1 MAQERVQIRL
11 DAVDNTRKALNG
23 LKGRLDKVKSSVF
36 NLRNSFLAIGAGL
49 VVKGFIDAGIQ
60 VENLGVQLKTLFG
73 SAKAGEKALKSIT
86 QFAAKTPF
94 ELRNIQQGVTSLAVV
109 REQAE
114 KAGLSFDD
122 LLTLTGNVAAQMG
135 GDFAFAS
142 FQIQKAF
149 STGIA
154 AAESLKERG
163 IAGMAGFEAGV
174 SVNADGT
181 IKKMNK
187 AFGKDGK
194 FGNLMD
200 ELSKTLFGTITNIK
214 DAFFIFQVEVSK
226 GFFTALKQNLG
237 DLKKTAEENRK
248 EIAKFGAVI
257 GKGLSKA
264 IQGTSDALKFLKNNF
279 EFLKNTILAVI
290 GIKIVTF
297 FGQFILLIGK
307 LRNAML
313 LLNVAM
319 LANPLFLGVAAVAL
333 VVAGI
338 YSITNAMKD
347 AKKATDAWAISL
359 GYIDQDAF
367 DKAMGMTKED
377 DIVGILKRPKAKTF
391 FEDDEDDKVGDVISD
406 KSIKQI
412 EELTKAIQ
420 EYKKAFEAS
429 FGGQV
434 LIQAQASLDKM
445 ESTFKNINQI
455 LAKTAIDGIGAL
467 SKGIAESI
475 ILGKSLGDTFRQF
488 VQQSIVNALASLIQY
503 YATKLLIYAIEKLF
517 GIEIPKQVDLE
528 KRKLD
533 VLKKQTSELKKQAVL
548 QLIITALG
556 GGGGFNPF
564 GSAEGGRVNGTRA
577 NGGQTQNGNSYI
589 VGERGRE
596 LFIPST
602 DGQIVSNE
610 NLNGM
615 GATNINFTVQATD
628 VKGVQ
633 ELLIDNRATITNIIN
648 TALNQKGKPALV

>member
-94 ELRNIQQGVTSLAVV
+94 ELKNIQQGVTSLAVV

-122 LLTLTGNVAAQMG
+122 LLILTGNVAAQMG

-163 IAGMAGFEAGV
+163 VAGMAGFQAGV
-174 SVNADGT
+174 SVNADAT

-187 AFGKDGK
+187 AFGKGGK

-200 ELSKTLFGTITNIK
+200 ELSKTLFGTISNIK

-290 GIKIVTF
+290 GIKIATF
-297 FGQFILLIGK
+297 FGQFILLIGQ

-313 LLNVAM
+313 LLNVSM
-319 LANPLFLGVAAVAL
+319 LANPLFLGVAAVAMI
-333 VVAGI
+333 VAGI
-338 YSITNAMKD
+338 NSVTTALKEGKTAIDSY
-347 AKKATDAWAISL
+347 AKSL
-359 GYIDQDAF
+359 EYFPYDEF
-367 DKAMGMTKED
+367 DKAMGMGDKTS
-377 DIVGILKRPKAKTF
+377 GIFPPNKPKGLQVF
-391 FEDDEDDKVGDVISD
+391 GDDKKITEVISD
-406 KSIKQI
+406 KSVNQI
-412 EELTKAIQ
+412 EEFVKKIKDLNDNQMVKLKESFATIGQTLAVGIFNSIDAI
-420 EYKKAFEAS
+420 S
-429 FGGQV
+429 
-434 LIQAQASLDKM
+434 
-445 ESTFKNINQI
+445 
-455 LAKTAIDGIGAL
+455 KTL
-467 SKGIAESI
+467 AESI
-475 ILGKSLGDTFRQF
+475 ILGKNLGDAFKKF
-488 VQQSIVNALASLIQY
+488 VQGAIVNALGSLISFVIKKLFL
-503 YATKLLIYAIEKLF
+503 YALEKLF
-517 GIEIPKQVDLE
+517 PAIFKQQDDLE
-528 KRKLD
+528 KKKLGTM
-533 VLKKQTSELKKQAVL
+533 KKQTGELMKQVAL
-548 QLIITALG
+548 QAILLALG
-556 GGGGFNPF
+556 GGNPF